1 MTPVEIALWSA
12 LGVALVSAVATDV
25 LRQRIPDTLTVPL
38 LLGAF
43 ALRLLLEGAGSL
55 HSGLL
60 SGAAAAAGLA
70 LVLAP
75 LAGSGRMAWS
85 DVKLM
90 AGVGAAVG
98 FPAVLAVAG
107 FVSLMAFFQ
116 ALVLLLWQGA
126 VAHTLAGVVR
136 RWAERARL
144 VQVQSQRAAQRRV
157 PFSVAV
163 LLGCAWTLLWRS
175 GRTG

>member
-12 LGVALVSAVATDV
+12 LGVALVSAVAMDV
-25 LRQRIPDTLTVPL
+25 LRARIPDALTGSLV
-38 LLGAF
+38 LGALV
-43 ALRLLLEGAGSL
+43 LRLLLEGTGTLDA
-55 HSGLL
+55 GLL
-60 SGAAAAAGLA
+60 SGAVAAGGLA
-70 LVLAP
+70 LLLAP
-75 LAGSGRMAWS
+75 LAHGGRMAWS

-107 FVSLMAFFQ
+107 FVSLMACFQ
-116 ALVLLLWQGA
+116 ALVVLLWQGA
-126 VAHTLAGVVR
+126 VADTLAGMVR
-136 RWAERARL
+136 RWAVRARL
-144 VQVQSQRAAQRRV
+144 MQAQVQGTAQRRV

>member
-12 LGVALVSAVATDV
+12 LGVALVSAVLVDV
-25 LRQRIPDTLTVPL
+25 LRERIPDSLTGCL
-38 LLGAF
+38 LLGALT
-43 ALRLLLEGAGSL
+43 LRLLLEGTGSL
-55 HSGLL
+55 GSGLL
-60 SGAAAAAGLA
+60 SGAISAGGLA

-75 LAGSGRMAWS
+75 LAGGGRMAWG

-98 FPAVLAVAG
+98 CPAVLAVAG
-107 FVSLMAFFQ
+107 FVSLMASFQ

-126 VAHTLAGVVR
+126 VAETLAVLLRGWPV
-136 RWAERARL
+136 RARL
-144 VQVQSQRAAQRRV
+144 PGVRALAPARRRM

-163 LLGCAWTLLWRS
+163 LVGCAWTWMWRS
-175 GRTG
+175 GQVG